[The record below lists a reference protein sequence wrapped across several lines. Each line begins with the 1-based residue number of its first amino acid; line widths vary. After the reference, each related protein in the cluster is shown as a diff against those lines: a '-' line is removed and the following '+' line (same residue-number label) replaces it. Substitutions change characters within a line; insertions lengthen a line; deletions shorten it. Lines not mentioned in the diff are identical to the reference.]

1 MQVRMI
7 IVLDNFRA
15 LHRLWKWERRYWKPY
30 CYSTFMR
37 FTPLIAAAALI
48 PVVPVAAQP
57 ASTSRSPAIEEVI
70 VYGAPIQRT
79 ELDTVASISVVD
91 QAELEA
97 RNIRDIYDLLLRA
110 PNLNAATEDKFSMRG
125 ISNQGVGQGGVGRP
139 TVSIFVDG
147 VRQSGRGV
155 ANAFDV
161 AQVEVYRGPQSTA
174 FGPGSLAGAIVVNS
188 VMPQPDESLN
198 GRSRLSYGSHNSWE
212 AALALGFPIY
222 TNDQGEGL
230 AGRISIE
237 QNHTDDNITN
247 ITLDDDAWQ
256 ERTRKMLRGKLS
268 WYRGVYTAHLGYQ
281 ATELRAGP
289 DFLAPQ
295 LAREYKATDNQEG
308 HFEDDTDLISLRQI
322 VDLTD
327 QMRVMLLLSS
337 SETVY
342 QRRGDYDISEN
353 RGGFFINDVAF
364 DNKTAELRFNVEFDA
379 FKGVAGLYY
388 SEDFVLGIT
397 PSVDLPVAV
406 AAGASARTDSI
417 IGFGR
422 DARVKSFY
430 TEFDYDLN
438 EHLTLTAG
446 GRYEENSAI
455 TRVIFELQ
463 EVNPI
468 IPVTGE
474 SINVG
479 IGPVSSSDL
488 LLIALKNGGFQ
499 DVDDTYPNGDYV
511 ALGKV
516 GVTWHINDDMNLFLT
531 RSEGYRAGG
540 VDFVVSGGAP
550 PFGPETTENY
560 DLGLRIQREGWNLAV
575 SVFDIAYED
584 MQVGVR
590 LDATTIRTDN
600 VGSASARGGEVEFAA
615 FLPLGFSV
623 DVGLGYVKTEFEEY
637 VEDGTDFAGN
647 EFPLAANF
655 TGNVGLNW
663 QHGSGWYARVD
674 YSHAD
679 ASFTDRA
686 NTERLMADSR
696 NLWGA
701 RLGYRAD
708 DWEVS
713 LTGRNLTDQAY
724 ITDQIDSPSVDLQAV
739 IVGDPREVGLEANYQ
754 F

>member
-1 MQVRMI
+1 M
-7 IVLDNFRA
+7 A
-15 LHRLWKWERRYWKPY
+15 L
-30 CYSTFMR
+30 TFVSA
-37 FTPLIAAAALI
+37 FSLSGAFSDPSPL
-48 PVVPVAAQP
+48 
-57 ASTSRSPAIEEVI
+57 EEVV

-91 QAELEA
+91 QVELEA

-188 VMPQPDESLN
+188 VMPQPGEEFN
-198 GRSRLSYGSHNSWE
+198 GRSRFSYGSHNSWE
-212 AALALGFPIY
+212 AAVALGFPIY
-222 TNDQGEGL
+222 TDDRGEGL
-230 AGRISIE
+230 AGRISLE

-247 ITLDDDAWQ
+247 ITRDDDTWQ
-256 ERTRKMLRGKLS
+256 ERTRQMLRGKVS
-268 WYRGVYTAHLGYQ
+268 WYKGIYTAHLGVQ
-281 ATELRAGP
+281 KTSLRAGP
-289 DFLAPQ
+289 DFLAPE
-295 LAREYKATDNQEG
+295 LAKEYKATDNQDG
-308 HFEDDTDLISLRQI
+308 HFEDDTDLISLRQTLELS
-322 VDLTD
+322 DE
-327 QMRVMLLLSS
+327 MRMMLLLSS

-342 QRRGDYDISEN
+342 QRRGDYDISEE
-353 RGGFFINDVAF
+353 RGGYFINDVEF
-364 DNKTAELRFNVEFDA
+364 DNQTAELRFNLEFES

-397 PSVDLPVAV
+397 PSVDLPVEV

-430 TEFDYDLN
+430 TEFDYNLN
-438 EHLTLTAG
+438 EAITLTAG

-463 EVNPI
+463 KVTPI
-468 IPVTGE
+468 NPVTGGN
-474 SINVG
+474 ING
-479 IGPVSSSDL
+479 AFGLVSSSDVL
-488 LLIALKNGGFQ
+488 LVALQNGGFQ
-499 DVDDTYPNGDYV
+499 DVDETYPNGDYV
-511 ALGKV
+511 ALGKL
-516 GVTWHINDDMNLFLT
+516 GATWHISDDINLFLT

-540 VDFVVSGGAP
+540 VDFVVSGEAP

-560 DLGLRIQREGWNLAV
+560 DLGLRIQRDGWNLAV
-575 SVFDIAYED
+575 SLFDISYED

-600 VGSASARGGEVEFAA
+600 VGSASARGAELEIAA
-615 FLPLGFSV
+615 FLPMGFSV
-623 DVGLGYVKTEFEEY
+623 DMGLGYVKTKFEDY

-655 TGNVGLNW
+655 TGNIGLNW
-663 QHGSGWYARVD
+663 NHAAGWYARIN

-686 NTERLMADSR
+686 NTEGLMTDSR

-701 RLGYRAD
+701 RLGYQGN

-713 LTGRNLTDQAY
+713 LTGRNLTDQVY

-739 IVGDPREVGLEANYQ
+739 IVGDPREIALEANYR